1 MEQENSKYD
10 NIVIIGGTNN
20 IQHSNEENNYNAKEE
35 IQRGW
40 KKIDHATKELMENDP
55 SKNLLIVETINSP
68 SADGEKRSAS
78 VSTLKKLAKSRKHV
92 KIVGSS
98 KILDEEDFRN
108 DSVHLN
114 ESGITKLVEQIN
126 SFMKEH
132 NMKEIIRDEH
142 GFLSQRPYQ
151 RVTCEYTFGCKI
163 CSETHTE
170 EQQCLPHN
178 SSQPQE

>member
-1 MEQENSKYD
+1 MESD
-10 NIVIIGGTNN
+10 
-20 IQHSNEENNYNAKEE
+20 S
-35 IQRGW
+35 
-40 KKIDHATKELMENDP
+40 

-68 SADGEKRSAS
+68 SADEEKRSAS
-78 VSTLKKLAKSRKHV
+78 ASAPKKLAKSRKHV

-114 ESGITKLVEQIN
+114 ESGIRKLVEQIN

-142 GFLSQRPYQ
+142 GFLSQRPYHGV
-151 RVTCEYTFGCKI
+151 RREYTFGCKI

-170 EQQCLPHN
+170 EQQCPPHN
-178 SSQPQE
+178 SSQPQESSNSNKRGAEFFTPLKGFDAKKSTK